1 MAHSED
7 EFKEVVSVEPPI
19 HDKHDDIFSDPT
31 SATEEKTT
39 TGQNLFTTQKLFQ
52 TGSKPASFLDRASI
66 TSKLPHPSIL
76 SSRLSNT
83 KSIASSN
90 RASFLPILEALGSDA
105 DNSYRDSQL
114 KRAQHE
120 NVKRKQSVLSEMRE
134 KQSIVV
140 DNIKVQ
146 RVDFKHPKE
155 PYLLAVVLV
164 VSGLASGYENAA
176 FSEVKK
182 MMTSQFELGEL
193 WTKALSESFNIC
205 AAMGSLLAGF
215 STDTV
220 GRKICVIFS
229 SLQFIIGGYIMGTA
243 SGPVAVLIGRFFYG
257 FGTGIASAV
266 VPAYIAECSPSGIRG
281 FLVTFFQLSIT
292 TGVFLAHVVSVS
304 VFDYGETEWRWLIS
318 LPAFFGIAQ
327 LVFLTAFPDSP
338 RYKVMMNDS
347 LAADLI
353 LKDLRQIP
361 DTSRELSEIERSVS
375 VNRPVHGCKVIKE
388 IAVTPHVRKAVLTG
402 CLLVV
407 LQQFCG
413 INAVIFW
420 ISHTLRNAGFNL
432 GNVNFGLLSAACN
445 MLATVP
451 AFWMVERNGRKP
463 TLVMSYVCMCL
474 ALLMIS
480 TSFSLSEYDS
490 VATSPSFETVDVK
503 KLGFCTNY
511 TTCYNCVRDISCGF
525 CSINVDGEAVEGSC
539 VPAESKDFASVG
551 RCMDN
556 STFKSKYEII
566 FKFSLCPSQYSILSV
581 MAIFVFLLAYGPG
594 AGPMTLLLCSEMT
607 PQWARG
613 FSVGLTSTLN
623 WVLHGVVLYIFDRM
637 GEDQPGMVFL
647 GFACVCFVAATLTA
661 IFVHETRGISLED
674 TELLFMPRKLRKLI
688 VMRRQVEVEKLVEAK
703 TKKRRMI

>member
-220 GRKICVIFS
+220 GRKGKARLPPNSYKDTLKMSKKDFNINNTNTS
-229 SLQFIIGGYIMGTA
+229 TWESLA
-243 SGPVAVLIGRFFYG
+243 PERPSWRAAV
-257 FGTGIASAV
+257 TVDS
-266 VPAYIAECSPSGIRG
+266 RG
-281 FLVTFFQLSIT
+281 FTNT
-292 TGVFLAHVVSVS
+292 M
-304 VFDYGETEWRWLIS
+304 WLIS

-463 TLVMSYVCMCL
+463 TLVMSYVCESYSFGEKN
-474 ALLMIS
+474 S
-480 TSFSLSEYDS
+480 TKFSSY
-490 VATSPSFETVDVK
+490 
-503 KLGFCTNY
+503 Y
-511 TTCYNCVRDISCGF
+511 RTCYNCVRDISCGF